1 MFTFAYNTLHA
12 LRMDSSEK
20 HDAIE
25 QDKSADMVFQLPEL
39 HSTSY
44 QDHSLENLV
53 GELQR
58 LLKNAPIQKIAQ
70 HVNAIKQSFDAQF
83 NTQLLAEKER
93 FLEQGNA
100 EMDFEYNPLI
110 KRQFDELYRE
120 YRDKKTRYRK
130 EFERQLQENL
140 KKKQSIIE
148 SIKALLET
156 EENINDTFQTF
167 KDLQTEWRATGMVP
181 KTYNDDLWANYH
193 HHVERFYDFLDL
205 NRELRDLDF
214 KHNYEEKLK
223 IIDRAEALIEEP
235 DFKKAY
241 TTLQELHRIWKEEL
255 GPVSK
260 EVRQEVWERFSV
272 ATKKMHD
279 KKQQLAEI
287 EDQERE
293 KHLIEKKKI
302 LAAFEELA
310 STPISSQKQLNQ
322 HLKLVNE
329 IKDSFYAVGPVP
341 RKEQKAL
348 SNQFR
353 ALFKAFNQQKNG
365 FYKDQKKSFKEN
377 LAAKRR
383 LIEKAEA
390 LKDHTDFKTTTPAI
404 KELQREWKTIG
415 HVPRKYSEPLW
426 EAFRGACNHYFERL
440 KAQTNTARA
449 KQQHLRKEL
458 SDIIEQIETFSPS
471 KNRDEDFQRLADLKT
486 KLEQQG
492 RTGGGQSLLK
502 AEKALSKAIS
512 SIGFDENSFASELNT
527 KRIDSLK
534 ENATELSDLHHTRA
548 EVRKHIDRLS
558 DEIRLLET
566 NLDFFTSS
574 DPENPLLK
582 EARSKIA
589 QKTDE
594 KDQWRLKLKELNVIK
609 NRIEKVDAEN
619 TENNQEGSEENPEE
633 SNPEK

>member
-1 MFTFAYNTLHA
+1 
-12 LRMDSSEK
+12 MDSSEK
-20 HDAIE
+20 HDALE
-25 QDKSADMVFQLPEL
+25 QEKSVDMVFQLPEL

-44 QDHSLENLV
+44 QEHTLENLV

-70 HVNAIKQSFDAQF
+70 HIHAIKQSFDTQF
-83 NTQLLAEKER
+83 SAQLLAEKER

-110 KRQFDELYRE
+110 KRQFDELHRE
-120 YRDKKTRYRK
+120 YRDKKSRYRK

-140 KKKQSIIE
+140 SKKQAIIE

-167 KDLQTEWRATGMVP
+167 KNLQAEWRATGMVP
-181 KTYNDDLWANYH
+181 KTYSDDLWANYH
-193 HHVERFYDFLDL
+193 HHIERFYDFLDL

-223 IIDRAEALIEEP
+223 IIYRAEALIDEP

-260 EVRQEVWERFSV
+260 EVRQEVWERFSA

-287 EDQERE
+287 EDKERE
-293 KHLIEKKKI
+293 QHLIEKKKV
-302 LAAFEELA
+302 LEAFEELA
-310 STPISSQKQLNQ
+310 ATPISSQKQLNQ
-322 HLKLVNE
+322 HLKRVDE

-353 ALFKAFNQQKNG
+353 ALFKSFNQQKNA
-365 FYKDQKKSFKEN
+365 FYKEQKKSFKDN

-390 LKDHTDFKTTTPAI
+390 LKDHTDFKTTTPVI

-426 EAFRGACNHYFERL
+426 ESFRSACNHYFERL

-449 KQQHLRKEL
+449 KEQHLRKEL
-458 SDIIEQIETFSPS
+458 SDVLEQIEAFSPS
-471 KNRDEDFQRLADLKT
+471 KNRDEDFQRLAELKT

-492 RTGGGQSLLK
+492 RAASGQVALK
-502 AEKALSKAIS
+502 AEKALTKAIS
-512 SIGFDENSFASELNT
+512 SLGLDANSFASELNSQ
-527 KRIDSLK
+527 RIESLK
-534 ENATELSDLHHTRA
+534 ENATELSDLQHTRA
-548 EVRKHIDRLS
+548 EVRKHIDRLN

-566 NLDFFTSS
+566 NLEFFSSS

-589 QKTDE
+589 SKSDE
-594 KDQWRLKLKELNVIK
+594 KEQWTLKLKELNVIK
-609 NRIEKVDAEN
+609 HRIEKEDAESS
-619 TENNQEGSEENPEE
+619 QEDSEEAPNENDSDE
-633 SNPEK
+633 

>member
-1 MFTFAYNTLHA
+1 
-12 LRMDSSEK
+12 MDSSEK

-25 QDKSADMVFQLPEL
+25 QDKSADMVFQLPQL

-70 HVNAIKQSFDAQF
+70 HVKAIKQSFDSQFKAQ
-83 NTQLLAEKER
+83 LIAEKER

-100 EMDFEYNPLI
+100 EMEFEYNPLI

-120 YRDKKTRYRK
+120 YRDKKARYRK

-140 KKKQSIIE
+140 KKKQAIIE

-167 KDLQTEWRATGMVP
+167 KDLQVEWRATGMVP
-181 KTYNDDLWANYH
+181 KIYNDDLWANYH

-241 TTLQELHRIWKEEL
+241 TSLQELHSIWKEEL

-260 EVRQEVWERFSV
+260 EVRQRVWERFSA

-279 KKQQLAEI
+279 KKQQIAEI

-302 LAAFEELA
+302 LEAFEALA

-322 HLKLVNE
+322 NLKLVNE
-329 IKDSFYAVGPVP
+329 IKDSFYAVGHVP

-353 ALFKAFNQQKNG
+353 TLFKAFNQQKNG
-365 FYKDQKKSFKEN
+365 FYKEQKKSFKEN
-377 LAAKRR
+377 LTAKRG

-390 LKDHTDFKTTTPAI
+390 LKDHTDFKATTPVI

-426 EAFRGACNHYFERL
+426 EAFREACNHYFERL
-440 KAQTNTARA
+440 KAQTNTTRA

-458 SDIIEQIETFSPS
+458 SNVLEQIEMFSPS
-471 KNRDEDFQRLADLKT
+471 KNRDEDFQRLAELKT
-486 KLEQQG
+486 KLEQQA
-492 RTGGGQSLLK
+492 RTASGQVVPK
-502 AEKALSKAIS
+502 AEKALSKAIN
-512 SIGFDENSFASELNT
+512 SIGLNENSFASEFNT
-527 KRIDSLK
+527 KRIANLK
-534 ENATELSDLHHTRA
+534 ESATELSDLHHTRA
-548 EVRKHIDRLS
+548 EVRKHIDRLN

-566 NLDFFTSS
+566 NLEFFTSS

-582 EARSKIA
+582 EARSNIGLKS
-589 QKTDE
+589 DE
-594 KDQWRLKLKELNVIK
+594 KEQWSLKLKELNVIK
-609 NRIEKVDAEN
+609 NRIEKEEA
-619 TENNQEGSEENPEE
+619 ENNQEASEETPDEKNSEE
-633 SNPEK
+633 

>member
-1 MFTFAYNTLHA
+1 
-12 LRMDSSEK
+12 MDSSEK
-20 HDAIE
+20 NDAVE
-25 QDKSADMVFQLPEL
+25 QEKSVDMVFQLPEL

-44 QDHSLENLV
+44 QEHTLENLV

-70 HVNAIKQSFDAQF
+70 HVHAIKQSFDTQF
-83 NTQLLAEKER
+83 SAELLAEKER

-110 KRQFDELYRE
+110 KRQFDELHRE
-120 YRDKKTRYRK
+120 YRDKKSRYRK

-140 KKKQSIIE
+140 SKKQAIIE

-167 KDLQTEWRATGMVP
+167 KNLQAEWRATGMVP

-223 IIDRAEALIEEP
+223 IIDRAEALIDEP

-260 EVRQEVWERFSV
+260 EVRQEVWERFSA

-287 EDQERE
+287 EEKERE
-293 KHLIEKKKI
+293 QHLIEKKKV
-302 LAAFEELA
+302 LEAFEELA
-310 STPISSQKQLNQ
+310 ATPITSQKQLNQ
-322 HLKLVNE
+322 HLKRVDE
-329 IKDSFYAVGPVP
+329 IKNSFYAVGPVP

-353 ALFKAFNQQKNG
+353 ALFKSFNQQKNA
-365 FYKDQKKSFKEN
+365 FYKEQKKSFKEN

-390 LKDHTDFKTTTPAI
+390 LKDHTDFKTTTPVI

-426 EAFRGACNHYFERL
+426 ESFRSACNHYFERL

-458 SDIIEQIETFSPS
+458 SDVLEQIEAFSPS
-471 KNRDEDFQRLADLKT
+471 KNRDVDFQRLAELKT
-486 KLEQQG
+486 KLERQG
-492 RTGGGQSLLK
+492 RATSGQVALK
-502 AEKALSKAIS
+502 AEKALTKAIS
-512 SIGFDENSFASELNT
+512 SLGLDANSFASELNSQ
-527 KRIDSLK
+527 RIESLK
-534 ENATELSDLHHTRA
+534 ENATELSDLQHTRA
-548 EVRKHIDRLS
+548 EVRKHIDRLN

-566 NLDFFTSS
+566 NLEFFSSS

-589 QKTDE
+589 SKSDE
-594 KDQWRLKLKELNVIK
+594 KEQWTLKLKELNVIK
-609 NRIEKVDAEN
+609 HRIEKEDAESS
-619 TENNQEGSEENPEE
+619 QEDSEEAPNENDSDE
-633 SNPEK
+633 

>member
-1 MFTFAYNTLHA
+1 LFTFAYNTLHA
-12 LRMDSSEK
+12 PRMDSSEK
-20 HDAIE
+20 NDAVE
-25 QDKSADMVFQLPEL
+25 QEKSVDMVFQLPEL

-44 QDHSLENLV
+44 QEHTLENLV

-70 HVNAIKQSFDAQF
+70 HVHAIKQSFDTQF
-83 NTQLLAEKER
+83 STQLLAEKER

-110 KRQFDELYRE
+110 KRQFDELHRE
-120 YRDKKTRYRK
+120 YRDKKSRYRK

-140 KKKQSIIE
+140 SKKQAIIE

-167 KDLQTEWRATGMVP
+167 KDLQAEWRATGMVP

-223 IIDRAEALIEEP
+223 IIDRAEALIDEP

-260 EVRQEVWERFSV
+260 EVRQEVWERFSA

-287 EDQERE
+287 EDKERE
-293 KHLIEKKKI
+293 QHLIEKKKV
-302 LAAFEELA
+302 LEAFEELA
-310 STPISSQKQLNQ
+310 ATPISSQKQLNQ
-322 HLKLVNE
+322 HLKRVDE

-353 ALFKAFNQQKNG
+353 TLFKSFNQQKNA
-365 FYKDQKKSFKEN
+365 FYKEQKKSFKDN

-390 LKDHTDFKTTTPAI
+390 LKDHTDFNTTTPVI

-426 EAFRGACNHYFERL
+426 ESFRGACNHYFERL

-458 SDIIEQIETFSPS
+458 SDVLEQIETFSPS
-471 KNRDEDFQRLADLKT
+471 KNRDEDFQRLAELKT

-492 RTGGGQSLLK
+492 RAASGQVALK
-502 AEKALSKAIS
+502 AEKALTKAIS
-512 SIGFDENSFASELNT
+512 SLGLDANSFASELNSQ
-527 KRIDSLK
+527 RIESLK
-534 ENATELSDLHHTRA
+534 ENATELSDLQHTRA
-548 EVRKHIDRLS
+548 EVRKHIDRLN

-566 NLDFFTSS
+566 NLEFFSS
-574 DPENPLLK
+574 SNPENPLLK

-589 QKTDE
+589 SKSDE
-594 KDQWRLKLKELNVIK
+594 KEQWTLKLKELNVIK
-609 NRIEKVDAEN
+609 HRIEKEDAESS
-619 TENNQEGSEENPEE
+619 QETSEEAPNENDSEE
-633 SNPEK
+633 

>member
-20 HDAIE
+20 HDAVE
-25 QDKSADMVFQLPEL
+25 QEKSVDLVFQLPEL
-39 HSTSY
+39 NSTSY
-44 QDHSLENLV
+44 QNHSLENLV

-70 HVNAIKQSFDAQF
+70 HVNAIKQSFDTQF
-83 NTQLLAEKER
+83 KALLLTEKER

-110 KRQFDELYRE
+110 KRQFEELYHE

-140 KKKQSIIE
+140 KKKQAIIE
-148 SIKALLET
+148 SIKALLEA
-156 EENINDTFQTF
+156 EENINDTFQSF
-167 KDLQTEWRATGMVP
+167 KDLQAEWRATGMVP

-205 NRELRDLDF
+205 NRELRDRDF

-223 IIDRAEALIEEP
+223 IIDRAEALIDEP

-260 EVRQEVWERFSV
+260 EVRQEVWERFSA

-279 KKQQLAEI
+279 KKQQLTEI

-293 KHLIEKKKI
+293 KHLIEKKKV
-302 LAAFEELA
+302 LEAFEELA
-310 STPISSQKQLNQ
+310 STPITSQKQLNQ
-322 HLKLVNE
+322 NLKLANE
-329 IKDSFYAVGPVP
+329 IKDSFYAVGSVP

-348 SNQFR
+348 SNRFR
-353 ALFKAFNQQKNG
+353 ALFKSFNQQKNA
-365 FYKDQKKSFKEN
+365 FYKEQKKSFKEN

-383 LIEKAEA
+383 LIEQVEA
-390 LKDHTDFKTTTPAI
+390 LKDHPDFKTTTPVI
-404 KELQREWKTIG
+404 KELQGEWKKIG

-440 KAQTNTARA
+440 KAQTNTTRA
-449 KQQHLRKEL
+449 KQQQSRKEL
-458 SDIIEQIETFSPS
+458 SDVLEQIETFSPS
-471 KNRDEDFQRLADLKT
+471 KNRDEDFQRLAELKT
-486 KLEQQG
+486 KLEQEG
-492 RTGGGQSLLK
+492 RTASGQVANK
-502 AEKALSKAIS
+502 AEKALNKAIS
-512 SIGFDENSFASELNT
+512 GLGLDENSFASELHT
-527 KRIDSLK
+527 KRIASLK
-534 ENATELSDLHHTRA
+534 ENATELSDLHQTRA
-548 EVRKHIDRLS
+548 GVRNHINRLS

-566 NLDFFTSS
+566 NLEFFSSS

-589 QKTDE
+589 LKSDE
-594 KDQWRLKLKELNVIK
+594 KEQWTLKLKELNVIK
-609 NRIEKVDAEN
+609 NRIEKEGVEN
-619 TENNQEGSEENPEE
+619 RQESSEETTGENDSRE
-633 SNPEK
+633 